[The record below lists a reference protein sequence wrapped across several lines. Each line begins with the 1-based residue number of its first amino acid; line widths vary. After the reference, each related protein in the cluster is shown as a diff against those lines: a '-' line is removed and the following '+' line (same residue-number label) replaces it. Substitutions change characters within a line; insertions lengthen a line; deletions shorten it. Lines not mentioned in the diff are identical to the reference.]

1 MWCFFFLFF
10 WVWKGLKTLTI
21 VKVDY
26 EQSLFYL
33 SPPSETRKTRKW
45 PRACRFPR
53 LFTASPLDAYART
66 PLTKSEK
73 KRETSRRIS
82 SKVNHWRLDIPVFI
96 TPVESFTFTWE
107 KSGQKVHGKGE
118 NDGWILLSW
127 DGSQRLQVSQL
138 KGRRR
143 LWNNVSGFFQGT
155 RCIHFSLSS
164 NDL

>member
-1 MWCFFFLFF
+1 MILFLFF

-26 EQSLFYL
+26 EQSLFHL
-33 SPPSETRKTRKW
+33 SPSSETRKTRKW
-45 PRACRFPR
+45 PRACRFSR
-53 LFTASPLDAYART
+53 LFIASPLDARART
-66 PLTKSEK
+66 PLTKSEEK
-73 KRETSRRIS
+73 ETAHRIS
-82 SKVNHWRLDIPVFI
+82 SKVNHWSLDIPVFI
-96 TPVESFTFTWE
+96 TPVESFAFTWE

-164 NDL
+164 DDL